1 MGKEEYIMEL
11 LTNGYDSPE
20 IVSDD
25 GSIQPRALVLVNV
38 NVLVNANAN
47 ANWNANANANAIA
60 NVNANV

>member
-47 ANWNANANANAIA
+47 ANANA

>member
-25 GSIQPRALVLVNV
+25 GSYNGIV
-38 NVLVNANAN
+38 
-47 ANWNANANANAIA
+47 I
-60 NVNANV
+60 